1 MRAAIKAATGRK
13 AYNGA
18 DIVQEEAITVPQ
30 AVRLYTARSVELAP
44 YQDALGQ
51 IAEGFEAS
59 FIILDRDIYTMDVEE
74 IDQTV
79 VQQTWILCEK
89 VYERRE

>member
-1 MRAAIKAATGRK
+1 M
-13 AYNGA
+13 
-18 DIVQEEAITVPQ
+18 QEEAITVPQ

-44 YQDALGQ
+44 YRSALGQ

-59 FIILDRDIYTMDVEE
+59 FIILDRDIFTIDVEE

-79 VQQTWILCEK
+79 VQQTWIQGEK
-89 VYERRE
+89 VYERP

>member
-1 MRAAIKAATGRK
+1 M
-13 AYNGA
+13 
-18 DIVQEEAITVPQ
+18 ITVPQ

-51 IAEGFEAS
+51 ITQGFEAS
-59 FIILDRDIYTMDVEE
+59 FIILDRDIFTIDVDE

-79 VQQTWILCEK
+79 VQQTWIRGEQ
-89 VYERRE
+89 VDARR